1 MGLLGKKV
9 SKKDLQYSGG
19 NNKSLVID
27 EEHDDH
33 EGHDHHD
40 HHGHAHYRSIEPSA
54 QDAVNELFPV
64 MSVFLSD
71 PADLKLCNGPIRP
84 VFLVYH
90 LRITEPTEP
99 PRKRIKT

>member
-1 MGLLGKKV
+1 MGGVLLGKKV

-40 HHGHAHYRSIEPSA
+40 HHGHAHYRSIELSA
-54 QDAVNELFPV
+54 QDAVNELYPV
-64 MSVFLSD
+64 MSVF
-71 PADLKLCNGPIRP
+71 
-84 VFLVYH
+84 
-90 LRITEPTEP
+90 
-99 PRKRIKT
+99 